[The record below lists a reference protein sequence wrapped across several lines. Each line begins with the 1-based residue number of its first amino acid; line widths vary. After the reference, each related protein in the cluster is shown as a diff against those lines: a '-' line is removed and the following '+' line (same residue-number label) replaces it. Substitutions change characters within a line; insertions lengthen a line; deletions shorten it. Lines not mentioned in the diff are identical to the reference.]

1 MQWYFGSASNS
12 RAIAAIVL
20 ALLMANGC
28 DGGQVAVVDGGSVD
42 RADAAFVVDTDASDP
57 EVPDGAPARPC
68 TLVLP
73 RCSAPAPSYAADIA
87 PVIARR
93 CLPACHQPG
102 GIEQVQPLT
111 NYAEVYFRRVNV
123 LQQVY
128 HCRMPPADKPEL
140 PAEEVTTFLNWLVCG
155 SPNN

>member
-1 MQWYFGSASNS
+1 MLWYFGSASNS
-12 RAIAAIVL
+12 RAIAAIGLAVL
-20 ALLMANGC
+20 VANGC
-28 DGGQVAVVDGGSVD
+28 DGARIAG
-42 RADAAFVVDTDASDP
+42 ADAGPVDPADAGFFLDTDALES
-57 EVPDGAPARPC
+57 EVQDGAPARPC

-73 RCSAPAPSYAADIA
+73 RCAPPAPSYTAEIA

-93 CLPACHQPG
+93 CLPACHEPG

-111 NYAEVYFRRVNV
+111 NYAEVFFRRVNV

-128 HCRMPPADKPEL
+128 HCRMPPIDKPEL
-140 PAEEVTTFLNWLVCG
+140 PSEEVTAILNWLVCG

>member
-1 MQWYFGSASNS
+1 MLWYFDSASTS
-12 RAIAAIVL
+12 RAIAAIALAVL
-20 ALLMANGC
+20 VANGC
-28 DGGQVAVVDGGSVD
+28 DGGHFGVVDAGP
-42 RADAAFVVDTDASDP
+42 VDTDAAFLLDSD
-57 EVPDGAPARPC
+57 APARPC
-68 TLVLP
+68 TLVRS

-93 CLPACHQPG
+93 CLPACHEPG

-123 LQQVY
+123 LQQVFN
-128 HCRMPPADKPEL
+128 CRMPPPDKPEL
-140 PAEEVTTFLNWLVCG
+140 PSEEVTTFLNWLVCG